1 MSPLRAFSTGKGMGN
16 RMSHVPPVSAPT
28 LQVQAVGIQLPHY
41 PFQPLPTPNGPPP
54 YRFDLSQLLPAA
66 DIATIANG
74 SLVFH
79 TVGDTG
85 DHRGQQQDFVAE
97 MMTQDAQSL
106 PAERKPAFYYHLG
119 DVVYFAG
126 DISMY
131 GDNFYQTYKD
141 YPCFIVAIPGNHD
154 CQPDD
159 PQDGPVDPNKVP
171 LDGWVQNFMSKN
183 PGQLGSLKTGANR
196 TQLDLPNVYWT
207 FTTPLATI
215 IGLFSNVGE
224 TEGEIHQDQVDWF
237 QKELTAADPNKALIV
252 SVHHPPFSGD
262 VEHSGSSVVD
272 QVLMKAFQAVK
283 RYPDLILSG
292 HVHSYQRF
300 TNVVQ
305 GPKGPLQIP
314 YVVAGAG
321 GYTKLGKLQLVNGAY
336 PKAPLAVT
344 GNLTLEQYD
353 QDNFGFLRLEISKTQ
368 IMGTYLSAPYSV
380 GGTPAAKVS
389 DSFTVDLMKKT
400 VVTGIGGSGGGV
412 PPKPGPSRKKR

>member
-1 MSPLRAFSTGKGMGN
+1 MSPLRSFSTGRGTGKQ
-16 RMSHVPPVSAPT
+16 MSHVPPVSAPT

-66 DIATIANG
+66 DVAAIANG
-74 SLVFH
+74 TLVFH

-85 DHRGQQQDFVAE
+85 DHRGEQQDFVAE

-106 PAERKPAFYYHLG
+106 PAGRKPAFYYHLG

-159 PQDGPVDPNKVP
+159 PQDGPIDPKKVP

-183 PGQLGSLKTGANR
+183 SGQLGSLKTGANR
-196 TQLDLPNVYWT
+196 TQMDLPNVYWT
-207 FTTPLATI
+207 FTSPLATI
-215 IGLFSNVGE
+215 VGLFSNVGE

-252 SVHHPPFSGD
+252 TVHHPPFSGD

-305 GPKGPLQIP
+305 GPKGPKQIP
-314 YVVAGAG
+314 YIVAGAG
-321 GYTKLGKLQLVNGAY
+321 GYTNLGKLQRVNGAY

-344 GNLTLEQYD
+344 SGLTLEQYD
-353 QDNFGFLRLEISKTQ
+353 QDNFGFLRLEVSKTQ
-368 IMGTYLSAPYSV
+368 IVGTYLSAPYSV
-380 GGTPAAKVS
+380 GGTPAATVA
-389 DSFTVDLMKKT
+389 DSFTVDLTKKT
-400 VVTGIGGSGGGV
+400 VMTGTGGSGVRGGHK
-412 PPKPGPSRKKR
+412 PKPAKKK